1 MEGEE
6 EEEDDD
12 PVRASVERNLRIKAG
27 EVSSGGAGM
36 SADRHALPTVDVGA
50 VAVVN
55 LLGPPS
61 PEGVVEVG
69 DPSRELVG
77 SATYPYSPSR
87 LCTPSIPCSPTTRLW
102 SQSASPTGWRTLA
115 LLLLLL
121 LLLLLAVSQGLVLLL
136 LSLKAA
142 DASLA
147 AEARHT
153 TADGERP
160 LAWLLAPFLTT
171 DGS

>member
-12 PVRASVERNLRIKAG
+12 PVRASVDKNLRIKAG
-27 EVSSGGAGM
+27 EVSRGGAGM
-36 SADRHALPTVDVGA
+36 RANRHALPTIDAGA
-50 VAVVN
+50 VVVTV

-61 PEGVVEVG
+61 AEGVVEVG

-77 SATYPYSPSR
+77 SATYPCSPSR
-87 LCTPSIPCSPTTRLW
+87 LCTLSIPCSPSKWSW
-102 SQSASPTGWRTLA
+102 SQTSSPIGWRTLV

-136 LSLKAA
+136 LSLNAA

-153 TADGERP
+153 TAEGERP
-160 LAWLLAPFLTT
+160 LAWLLAPFLST

>member
-6 EEEDDD
+6 EEEDGD
-12 PVRASVERNLRIKAG
+12 PVRASVDKNLRIKAG

-36 SADRHALPTVDVGA
+36 SANRHALPTVDVGA
-50 VAVVN
+50 VAVVI

-77 SATYPYSPSR
+77 SATYPCSPSR
-87 LCTPSIPCSPTTRLW
+87 LCTPSIPCSPSKW
-102 SQSASPTGWRTLA
+102 SLIGWHTLA
-115 LLLLLL
+115 PLLLLL
-121 LLLLLAVSQGLVLLL
+121 LLLLLAVLQGLL

-142 DASLA
+142 DASLVTA
-147 AEARHT
+147 VRHETAE
-153 TADGERP
+153 GERP
-160 LAWLLAPFLTT
+160 LALLPALFLIT